1 MHIVVVLDAFG
12 PGLDAATAA
21 AAVTAGWHAVVPTA
35 RLTVLAPTAV
45 GDGAVDGA
53 FTGADL
59 VVTGGASFDWQA
71 LRDSLVTAVAGAA
84 VTAGVPCVVLAGQ
97 VSVGRR
103 EAAAVGVD
111 AAYAAADVSREA
123 LVALAERV
131 ARRWGR

>member
-12 PGLDAATAA
+12 PELDAETAS
-21 AAVTAGWHAVVPTA
+21 AAVTAGWHAAAPAA

-45 GDGAVDGA
+45 GGDA
-53 FTGADL
+53 FAGADL
-59 VVTGGASFDWQA
+59 VVTGGARFDWRA

-84 VTAGVPCVVLAGQ
+84 VAEGVPCVVLAGQ

-111 AAYAAADVSREA
+111 AAYAPADVSREA
-123 LVALAERV
+123 LVTLAERV

>member
-1 MHIVVVLDAFG
+1 VHIVVVLDAFG
-12 PGLDAATAA
+12 PGLDAETAA
-21 AAVTAGWHAVVPTA
+21 AAVTAGWHAAVPAA
-35 RLTVLAPTAV
+35 RLTVLAPTV
-45 GDGAVDGA
+45 LGDDA
-53 FTGADL
+53 FAGADL

-84 VTAGVPCVVLAGQ
+84 VAEGVPCVVLAGQ

-111 AAYAAADVSREA
+111 AAYALTDVSQESLA
-123 LVALAERV
+123 TLAERV

>member
-1 MHIVVVLDAFG
+1 VHIVVVLDAFG
-12 PGLDAATAA
+12 PGLDAEAAA
-21 AAVTAGWHAVVPTA
+21 AAVATGWHAAVPAA
-35 RLTVLAPTAV
+35 RLTVLAPNAV
-45 GDGAVDGA
+45 GGDA
-53 FTGADL
+53 FAGADL

-84 VTAGVPCVVLAGQ
+84 VAEGVPCVVLAGQ

-111 AAYAAADVSREA
+111 AAYALADVSRES
-123 LVALAERV
+123 LVTLAERV